1 MNTLKKILVVAG
13 VLGLGSALASPASA
27 QPTQAY
33 ASGSSTMVLLN
44 GASMSIGGEIAAPS
58 GAGFVGATNTDGN
71 VLVTPVYEPAAA
83 DPINSTEVFAAVDAN
98 NIYFAGLTVDPGT
111 ATLPPP
117 ATPTSVEAAVATLIS
132 AQAPG
137 GVVAAGGLPV
147 VTSYIR
153 AWQSGLE

>member
-1 MNTLKKILVVAG
+1 MNTFKKAFVA
-13 VLGLGSALASPASA
+13 LGLLGFGVAIAAPASA
-27 QPTQAY
+27 ETVQAY

-58 GAGFVGATNTDGN
+58 GAGFVGADGASGN
-71 VLVTPVYEPAAA
+71 VLVTPRYQPAAA
-83 DPINSTEVFAAVDAN
+83 DPITAAEVLDGVDQN

-117 ATPTSVEAAVATLIS
+117 AIPTSVEGAVASLITLQTTS
-132 AQAPG
+132 GALNSD
-137 GVVAAGGLPV
+137 GLPV